1 MKKNRIKYF
10 ERLKKEESFN
20 TVYLLFDDAE
30 AIEDKVARIVE
41 NNEPITDGAP
51 LVYTKRSEGVKP
63 EYDIRTDKWE
73 IAQEKMQKVTEA
85 KRNKIKENMGRGLP
99 STTTKETTEETTTEE
114 TK

>member
-1 MKKNRIKYF
+1 MKKSRIEYF

-20 TVYLLFDDAE
+20 TKYLLFEDAE
-30 AIEDKVARIVE
+30 PIEDKVARIVE

-73 IAQEKMQKVTEA
+73 VAQEKMEKVTEA
-85 KRNKIKENMGRGLP
+85 KRNKIKESMTKGLP
-99 STTTKETTEETTTEE
+99 NNQKIEEEQE
-114 TK
+114 NKLEN